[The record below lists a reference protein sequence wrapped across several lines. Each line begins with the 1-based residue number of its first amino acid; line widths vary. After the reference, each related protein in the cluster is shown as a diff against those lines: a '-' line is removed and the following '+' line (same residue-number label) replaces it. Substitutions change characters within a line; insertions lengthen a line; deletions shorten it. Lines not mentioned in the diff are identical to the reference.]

1 MRGLESQLYNKANE
15 LQEDISMKKFDLR
28 AKQIHLSAVKAQV
41 SGPFFCFTIKQEGVV
56 CIKSV
61 DRHFRPNLSR
71 KESFFS

>member
-41 SGPFFCFTIKQEGVV
+41 SSPFLQLTI
-56 CIKSV
+56 
-61 DRHFRPNLSR
+61 
-71 KESFFS
+71 